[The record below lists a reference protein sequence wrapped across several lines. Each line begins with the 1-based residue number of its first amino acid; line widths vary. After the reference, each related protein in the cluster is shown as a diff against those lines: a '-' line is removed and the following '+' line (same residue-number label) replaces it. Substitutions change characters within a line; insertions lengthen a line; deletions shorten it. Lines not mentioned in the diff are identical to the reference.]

1 MPSKQ
6 ENIPLREDKVY
17 RPPDSDRDSDRDRDR
32 NENELNIE
40 DLIGKFKNSLPK
52 IPGFKGGSRLLIFF
66 AILIIV
72 LIWVGS
78 GVYTVDPSEQ
88 AVVRV
93 FGKFTGI
100 REQGLRWNWP
110 SPIGR
115 RDIIAVT
122 KTRRMELGFRSSAQG
137 GGVQAVPAE
146 SGMIT
151 GDENIVE
158 VQAVVQYRVSDPRAY
173 LFNVGDP
180 GEPERQVLPG
190 QPDGKTLRDVIET
203 ALRQVV
209 GARNID
215 DVLTTEKEVIQTEVL
230 NISRRILAEYNA
242 GIDVQQV
249 LLQNVNPP
257 SAVQDAF
264 EDVVKAREDRDR
276 IVNLAEAYQAEQIP
290 KAEGESAKIIEAAEA
305 FKQGRLAKAQG
316 EALGFESLLEG
327 YNKSPEI
334 TRARLHLETME
345 LIFGKMKKIILTNPE
360 GVLPL
365 LPLNEGLN
373 LSQKGG
379 SGE

>member
-17 RPPDSDRDSDRDRDR
+17 RPPDRDRD
-32 NENELNIE
+32 ENEVNIE
-40 DLIGKFKNSLPK
+40 DLLGKFKTSLPK
-52 IPGFKGGSRLLIFF
+52 IPGFGGGSRLFIFF
-66 AILIIV
+66 AILIIF
-72 LIWVGS
+72 LIWIGS

-110 SPIGR
+110 APIGR

-122 KTRRMELGFRSSAQG
+122 KTRRMELGFRSTGQG
-137 GGVQAVPAE
+137 GGVQPLPAE

-158 VQAVVQYRVSDPRAY
+158 VQAVVQYRVNDPKAY

-180 GEPERQVLPG
+180 GEPERQVSPG

-203 ALRQVV
+203 GLRQVV
-209 GARNID
+209 GSRNID

-230 NISRRILAEYNA
+230 NIARRILAEYNA
-242 GIDVQQV
+242 GIDVQQI

-290 KAEGESAKIIEAAEA
+290 KAQGESAKIVQAAEA

-316 EALGFESLLEG
+316 EALGFEAVLLG
-327 YNKSPEI
+327 YNKSPDVTRTRLYLEAVEEI
-334 TRARLHLETME
+334 FSRT
-345 LIFGKMKKIILTNPE
+345 KKIILTNPE

-373 LSQKGG
+373 LSQTGA
-379 SGE
+379 SE